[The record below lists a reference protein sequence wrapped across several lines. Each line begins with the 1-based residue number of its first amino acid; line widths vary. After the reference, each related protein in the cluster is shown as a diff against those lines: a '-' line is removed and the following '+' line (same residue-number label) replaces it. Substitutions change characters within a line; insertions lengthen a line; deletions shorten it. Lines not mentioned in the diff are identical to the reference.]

1 MGELKRTRNKPMRT
15 IGSLS
20 MVKSLMAAGLVDR
33 LRLVVFPV
41 ITGVT
46 GRERIYDGYADFM
59 LDMVN
64 SQTFDGRLQLL
75 EYAPTPLTGTRGTAY
90 PPLRNSSTPVERRAL
105 HIVVLAHTPAS
116 AGAGSSSSTVRGRL
130 VGLSWA
136 HLLNDGASNYLP
148 GVLPAVLTNLD

>member
-1 MGELKRTRNKPMRT
+1 MAQHAPHSSRRHRGDARTQAHTQQAHAHDRQLEHGQIVNGP
-15 IGSLS
+15 
-20 MVKSLMAAGLVDR
+20 GLVDR

-75 EYAPTPLTGTRGTAY
+75 EYVPTPLAGTRGTA
-90 PPLRNSSTPVERRAL
+90 
-105 HIVVLAHTPAS
+105 
-116 AGAGSSSSTVRGRL
+116 
-130 VGLSWA
+130 
-136 HLLNDGASNYLP
+136 
-148 GVLPAVLTNLD
+148 